1 MSNIFDVLEPSYRRR
16 LYRRY
21 QIVAPRKRASHCV
34 ALTCTY
40 YPNTP
45 KKLKTLPRIRSTVN
59 RISRMWVQRLW
70 DLGHNGLWL
79 YQRGLS
85 PNPSEIDPDR
95 LIRAFELF
103 ADCRSRCV
111 AYMPP
116 PPWAKEIKYKP
127 CNRANFCPH
136 CWAAQSARQTQHIK
150 KIINDLLLR
159 DPDSR
164 LHLTTHIAEKFVS
177 SCGIGGDQLATP
189 EERFDAIVRLREQV
203 DKCKKHIAS
212 QYKYVQRHALGSVWR
227 IVVVPADSGWKLQI
241 RQLFLM
247 QADNKPPLKVM
258 HGMRTAS
265 KKVAK
270 IYGGFTW
277 KQRKSTESMD
287 SHVYARLIEFNRYPM
302 AWLTDDIELVAIYL
316 NATARCRLLGGRGKF
331 KKIGGALVRDCVSF
345 EKAANDVVARRA

>member
-16 LYRRY
+16 LSRRY
-21 QIVAPRKRASHCV
+21 RIVAPRKRASHCV
-34 ALTCTY
+34 ALTSTY
-40 YPNTP
+40 YSNTP
-45 KKLKTLPRIRSTVN
+45 KRLKTLPRIRSTIN

-85 PNPSEIDPDR
+85 PNPSELDPDR

-103 ADCRSRCV
+103 ADCRSRNV

-116 PPWAKEIKYKP
+116 PAWAKEVVYKP

-150 KIINDLLLR
+150 KVINDLLLR
-159 DPDSR
+159 DPNAQ
-164 LHLTTHIAEKFVS
+164 LHLTTHIAEQFVS
-177 SCGIGGDQLATP
+177 SCGIGGDRLATP
-189 EERFDAIVRLREQV
+189 EARFDAIVRLRAQI

-212 QYKYVQRHALGSVWR
+212 QYKYVQRHAIGAVWR
-227 IVVVPADSGWKLQI
+227 IAVIPADTGWKIQI
-241 RQLFLM
+241 RQLFLTPV
-247 QADNKPPLKVM
+247 DVEPPRKVM
-258 HGMRTAS
+258 YGMRTVL

-277 KQRKSTESMD
+277 KQRKSTETMD

-302 AWLTDDIELVAIYL
+302 ALLTDDIELVAIYL

-331 KKIGGALVRDCVSF
+331 RKIGRALVRDFVLF
-345 EKAANDVVARRA
+345 EKAANNAIARRA